1 MKIVNIF
8 LSLLLLFANTV
19 YAGKLNIEIKKRYLN
34 LPVSQKAERKQM
46 SFSIDGQHERTFVI
60 RLSPEPEYWVF
71 CDMSAYIGKTV
82 NISFDGN
89 PEGLK
94 KISQDDNIAGSDSL
108 YKESN
113 RPQLHFSSRRGWNN
127 DPNGLVF
134 YDNEYHLFYQHNPY
148 EREWENMHWGHA
160 VSNDLIHWE
169 ELPLAIY
176 PDKLGTAF
184 SGSVVIDYDNT
195 AGFNDGKSPA
205 MIAVYTAASPERQVQ
220 CIAYSVDR
228 GRTWTKYAGNPVID
242 SKEKWN
248 SNDTRDPKV
257 FWYAPAKT
265 WVMALNERDG
275 HSIYNS
281 KNLKEWTFES
291 HITGF
296 WECPDLFELPVDGN
310 KNDTRWVMYG
320 ASGTYMIGQF
330 NGKKFTPESGKHCY
344 TTGAIYAA
352 QTFENIPKSDG
363 RRIQIGWGRISH
375 GNSMPFNMMMLLP
388 TELTL
393 HTTKDGVRMFSNPVK
408 EIDRL
413 RENCKS
419 WHNLTVDDANRY
431 LEPFKHND
439 YLQIKARIRLSHA
452 TSAGISLNG
461 QNILDYDM
469 NFNTVN
475 RMFYSPEDM
484 TSMELSALI
493 IIDKT
498 SVEVFIDNGAYSYA
512 MQRESK
518 KDNRSGIVIW
528 GNNPQ
533 VISLEVCS
541 MKSIFSK

>member
-1 MKIVNIF
+1 
-8 LSLLLLFANTV
+8 
-19 YAGKLNIEIKKRYLN
+19 
-34 LPVSQKAERKQM
+34 
-46 SFSIDGQHERTFVI
+46 
-60 RLSPEPEYWVF
+60 
-71 CDMSAYIGKTV
+71 
-82 NISFDGN
+82 
-89 PEGLK
+89 
-94 KISQDDNIAGSDSL
+94 
-108 YKESN
+108 
-113 RPQLHFSSRRGWNN
+113 
-127 DPNGLVF
+127 VF

-169 ELPLAIY
+169 EWPVAIY
-176 PDKLGTAF
+176 PDKLGAAF
-184 SGSVVIDYDNT
+184 SGSVIIDYDNT

-220 CIAYSVDR
+220 CIAYSADK
-228 GRTWTKYAGNPVID
+228 GRTWTKYGGNPVID

-257 FWYAPAKT
+257 FWYSPAKT
-265 WVMALNERDG
+265 WVMVLNERDG

-330 NGKKFTPESGKHCY
+330 DGKKFTPESGKHCY

-352 QTFENIPKSDG
+352 QTFENVPETDG

-375 GNSMPFNMMMLLP
+375 GDMPFNMMMLLP
-388 TELTL
+388 TELML
-393 HTTKDGVRMFSNPVK
+393 RTTIDGIRMFSNPVK

-413 RENCKS
+413 RENCKA
-419 WHNLTVDDANRY
+419 WLNLTVNDANRY
-431 LEPFKHND
+431 LEPSKHND
-439 YLQIKARIRLSHA
+439 YLQIKVRIRLSHA

-475 RMFYSPEDM
+475 KVFYSPNDM

-498 SVEVFIDNGAYSYA
+498 SVEVFIDDGAYSYA

-518 KDNRSGIVIW
+518 KNNQSGIVVW

-533 VISLEVCS
+533 VISLEVCT
-541 MKSIFSK
+541 MKSIFAK